1 MVLQY
6 EEAHMFISAK
16 YNQNQQQQKLEC
28 YTLTEIESDLFLIN
42 IFTSINSV
50 YILHSVLCFRLD

>member
-16 YNQNQQQQKLEC
+16 YNQNQKIEC
-28 YTLTEIESDLFLIN
+28 YTLTEIERDLFLIN